1 MMKIKHVNTSY
12 IKWLSAEEMHNDSKE
27 WRLELEFLNDEYLF
41 FEDLIKWNTL
51 QLIDFQSYDKSKEI
65 IEKLSNSI
73 KTNDALIQLVQKHEN
88 NLEVIEPEGDK
99 QKETYKNEHKTLLIL
114 FKNHLKEHRELK
126 LNLFDVLKKIKKEEK
141 QKRIIDV
148 E

>member
-1 MMKIKHVNTSY
+1 MKIKHVNTSY
-12 IKWLSAEEMHNDSKE
+12 IDWLSTEEMHSDSKE

-51 QLIDFQSYDKSKEI
+51 QLIDFQSYSKSKEI

-73 KTNDALIQLVQKHEN
+73 KINDALIQLVQKHEN
-88 NLEVIEPEGDK
+88 NLEVLEPKVDK
-99 QKETYKNEHKTLLIL
+99 QEEIYKNEHKTLRIL
-114 FKNHLKEHRELK
+114 YKNHLKEHRELK
-126 LNLFDVLKKIKKEEK
+126 LNLFDILKKIKKAEK